1 MNMNMNERFHTLIT
15 KSGEDISLSYDER
28 TKMRGMIREY
38 MAMKPL
44 RIQSSPDA
52 SPSRMPS
59 PVSWLYSPRFIIA
72 ALLLSIGGSS
82 AGISSSAQ
90 SALPGDLLYPIK
102 TRVVEPVQGA
112 LAISATQKT
121 AWAVAIT
128 GERVQEAVTL
138 AAAGRLSSSTQQEL
152 QAGFQAHAQ
161 EATAGIAELAAA
173 DPAGGAETAVR
184 FQAQLAEYSNMLS
197 QVGSSKGTDV
207 APMLAALSSEG
218 SHIAAMRESSESK
231 LDASSSMVRVAAQI
245 RNAAQAQIDESGQL
259 AQSVSESLSTSSA
272 GAVAMQLQNAR
283 SSIEAGDTLA
293 SKSSVR
299 AAIGAFQG
307 ALSTSEALG
316 VFLHTSSDIHAAAG
330 LVVGEPHAHP
340 DAGEVRPTTAAS
352 IATAATSS
360 APGRMGLPQTAASIH
375 TPGTATALATSSTD
389 SPARAA
395 GIRAHVSGPSDA
407 TNTSSSTVKS
417 AESQSTKGEIEI
429 SPSVSVPAAS
439 PSGVQIKI

>member
-128 GERVQEAVTL
+128 GLGTIVR
-138 AAAGRLSSSTQQEL
+138 SSPFSLT
-152 QAGFQAHAQ
+152 GSRNS
-161 EATAGIAELAAA
+161 ATAS
-173 DPAGGAETAVR
+173 PAPSTTPRRWIV
-184 FQAQLAEYSNMLS
+184 
-197 QVGSSKGTDV
+197 
-207 APMLAALSSEG
+207 
-218 SHIAAMRESSESK
+218 
-231 LDASSSMVRVAAQI
+231 ASSIAW
-245 RNAAQAQIDESGQL
+245 
-259 AQSVSESLSTSSA
+259 SA
-272 GAVAMQLQNAR
+272 SRLKGRTGA
-283 SSIEAGDTLA
+283 S
-293 SKSSVR
+293 
-299 AAIGAFQG
+299 
-307 ALSTSEALG
+307 
-316 VFLHTSSDIHAAAG
+316 
-330 LVVGEPHAHP
+330 
-340 DAGEVRPTTAAS
+340 
-352 IATAATSS
+352 
-360 APGRMGLPQTAASIH
+360 
-375 TPGTATALATSSTD
+375 
-389 SPARAA
+389 
-395 GIRAHVSGPSDA
+395 
-407 TNTSSSTVKS
+407 
-417 AESQSTKGEIEI
+417 
-429 SPSVSVPAAS
+429 
-439 PSGVQIKI
+439 